1 MPKYLVGVSFTL
13 ERSVVVEA
21 DSEQEAEEK
30 MLTIDCDLFTDLG
43 AHDLR
48 VGHDVLL
55 MPEHNDGH
63 GRGSAYVIEQI
74 GAERGGKCP
83 TCGSTDGEDQLHL
96 NGDCRRLEL

>member
-13 ERSVVVEA
+13 ERCVVVEA
-21 DSEQEAEEK
+21 DTEREAEDK
-30 MLTIDCDLFTDLG
+30 MLTIDVDLFTDLG

-63 GRGSAYVIEQI
+63 GRGSAYVIE
-74 GAERGGKCP
+74 
-83 TCGSTDGEDQLHL
+83 
-96 NGDCRRLEL
+96 RLEEEA